1 MPLPIKVEK
10 LEVIPEAHRSLY
22 KPGEGGVGFV
32 LEVEGLED
40 TSGLKSALKAER
52 DANKANK
59 AAAEAAA
66 AKLRDYDGIDPVQA
80 RTILSKFADQEEAA
94 LIAAGKID
102 EVISK
107 RTAKRDAALMKQ
119 VEDAQTAAQAAEGR
133 AKAFQSRVLDDAVR
147 AAAAKAGIHAFAV
160 DDALL
165 RARAMFTLDS
175 NGNAVQ
181 LDSDGKPVLGKDG
194 KSAFGPSEWLESM
207 KEGAPHWFPAG
218 ANGGGASGDK
228 GGNAGGKTITREAF
242 DKMSV
247 HERMQVVKT
256 HKIVD

>member
-1 MPLPIKVEK
+1 MALPLKVDSLDK
-10 LEVIPEAHRSLY
+10 IPEAQRSLY

-32 LEVEGLED
+32 LDVDGIED
-40 TSGLKSALKAER
+40 TTGLKTALQKER
-52 DANKANK
+52 DANKAATAQ
-59 AAAEAAA
+59 AAAAA
-66 AKLRDYDGIDPVQA
+66 AKLKEFEGIDPTQA
-80 RTILSKFADQEEAA
+80 RTILSKFENQEEAA

-107 RTAKRDAALMKQ
+107 RTAKRDAALQKQ
-119 VEDAQTAAQAAEGR
+119 VDDANAAKDAAEGR

-147 AAAAKAGIHAFAV
+147 AAAGKAGIHAFAV

-165 RARAMFTLDS
+165 RARAMFTLDA

-194 KSAFGPSEWLESM
+194 KSAFGPGEWLESM

-218 ANGGGASGDK
+218 ANGGGAGGDK
-228 GGNAGGKTITREAF
+228 GGNAGGKTITRDAF
-242 DKMSV
+242 DKLSPA
-247 HERMQVVKT
+247 EKGAAVKT
-256 HKIVD
+256 HTIVD